1 MKRADRFSLCHGT
14 RRQTRDREGLVMKCA
29 LLQLNAT
36 VGDIAANAG
45 AIVSA
50 ARKAAGQGAE
60 LCVTSEL
67 ALTGYPPRDLLMYP
81 AFVAEAEAAA
91 QRIAEELAD
100 LDAALVLGA
109 PARNP
114 AEAGKPLT
122 NTALFLYRGEVLR
135 RYNKRLLPTYDVFD
149 ESRYF
154 EPGTEPC
161 VVHYKGVGIAL
172 TICEDIWNDSAF
184 RSSSAYPVDPL
195 GECPPFDMLVN
206 LSASPFTS
214 GKQALR
220 QDMLTAL
227 ARRYRAHIL
236 YANTVGGNDDLIF
249 DGRSM
254 SVSSDGS
261 IGARALAF
269 AEDCLVVDTDVPSAP
284 PEPVD
289 MVPDSEIWQALVLGV
304 RDYCRKVGITR
315 AGLGLSGGIDS
326 ALVAA
331 IACDALGP
339 ENVHGY
345 LLPSPYSSTHSL
357 EDARS
362 LAANLGM
369 PVAEIPIK
377 PGMEAFDGMLA
388 ECFAGKKPDVTE
400 ENIQARLRGNLLM
413 ALSNKFGFLL
423 LTTGNKSEISVG
435 YCTIYGDMCGGLA
448 VIGDVYKTEVFRLC
462 RWLNGTRGVVIPENT
477 LTKPPSAELRPDQT
491 DQDSLP
497 PYDELD
503 AMLAAMLEERKTCSE
518 LAAEG
523 FDAEIARKV
532 ARLVAGAEFK
542 RRQAAPVLKIT
553 RQAFGVGWWMPIACR
568 QALIL

>member
-1 MKRADRFSLCHGT
+1 
-14 RRQTRDREGLVMKCA
+14 MKCA
-29 LLQLNAT
+29 LLQINAK
-36 VGDIAANAG
+36 VGDIAANTG
-45 AIVSA
+45 AIVAA
-50 ARKAAGQGAE
+50 ARKAVEQGAE
-60 LCVTSEL
+60 LCVTPEL

-91 QRIAEELAD
+91 QCIAEELAD

-109 PARNP
+109 PGSTTG
-114 AEAGKPLT
+114 ETGKLLS
-122 NTALFLYRGEVLR
+122 NTALFLYQGRIR
-135 RYNKRLLPTYDVFD
+135 HRYNKRLLPTYDVFD

-161 VVHYKGVGIAL
+161 VVEYKGCRIAL
-172 TICEDIWNDSAF
+172 TICEDIWTDSAF

-195 GECPPFDMLVN
+195 GECPPFDILVN
-206 LSASPFTS
+206 LSASPFTV

-220 QDMLTAL
+220 QDMLSAL
-227 ARRYRAHIL
+227 ARRYRACVL
-236 YANTVGGNDDLIF
+236 YVNMVGGNDDLIF

-254 SVSSDGS
+254 SACPDGD
-261 IGARALAF
+261 IRARALPF
-269 AEDCLVVDTDVPSAP
+269 EEDCLVVDTEAPSGPLATDDAT
-284 PEPVD
+284 PEA
-289 MVPDSEIWQALVLGV
+289 EIWQALVLGV
-304 RDYCRKVGITR
+304 RDYCRKVGIAR

-339 ENVHGY
+339 ENVYGY
-345 LLPSPYSSTHSL
+345 LLPSPYSSAHSL
-357 EDARS
+357 EDAES

-369 PVAEIPIK
+369 PIATIPIK
-377 PGMEAFDGMLA
+377 PGMEAFDDMLA
-388 ECFAGKKPDVTE
+388 ACFVGKKPDVTE

-462 RWLNGTRGVVIPENT
+462 RWLNSARGVIIPEST

-503 AMLAAMLEERKTCSE
+503 AILTGMLEERKTCSE
-518 LAAEG
+518 LAVVG
-523 FDAEIARKV
+523 FDTEVVRKV
-532 ARLVAGAEFK
+532 ARLIAGAEFK

-553 RQAFGVGWWMPIACR
+553 RQAFGVGWRMPIACK
-568 QALIL
+568 QALVL